1 MNVEETYRAI
11 KAFQHEIYNAT
22 DWDSAQ
28 KVYRQCR
35 IWVRIQIAYAQALT
49 VRQGNY
55 INHKVN
61 VARKEVLGKW
71 RKSHQKK
78 QQAQHQTN
86 KRNRD
91 YWRYHYDGSSGRG
104 DRNYYR
110 QESLEKRIA
119 ATD

>member
-1 MNVEETYRAI
+1 MLMLKISIVSWDF
-11 KAFQHEIYNAT
+11 KIYDNSKDKVRPNAVFIPR
-22 DWDSAQ
+22 DMFD
-28 KVYRQCR
+28 
-35 IWVRIQIAYAQALT
+35 QALT